1 MPTNSNTTEP
11 RPGVGYGEKKNSTT
25 KRPLLDRL
33 FGDDATVTYARWV
46 IRWRWAIIAL
56 SLALVVTTA
65 AGVQHIGF
73 ATNYRVFFSD
83 DNPYLQAFEELQNVY
98 IKDDNIS
105 FVITTAEDDVFTTEM
120 LTAIRGFTDE
130 AWKLP
135 FVTRVDSLTNF
146 Q

>member
-1 MPTNSNTTEP
+1 MPTNFDNFDSRAGGDNGGATP
-11 RPGVGYGEKKNSTT
+11 DSA

-33 FGDDATVTYARWV
+33 FGDAATVTYARWV

-105 FVITTAEDDVFTTEM
+105 FVIKPAEGDVFTPEM
-120 LTAIRGFTDE
+120 LTAIRGLTD
-130 AWKLP
+130 
-135 FVTRVDSLTNF
+135 
-146 Q
+146 

>member
-11 RPGVGYGEKKNSTT
+11 RPGGGYGEKKNSTT

-83 DNPYLQAFEELQNVY
+83 DNPYLQAFE
-98 IKDDNIS
+98 DRS
-105 FVITTAEDDVFTTEM
+105 
-120 LTAIRGFTDE
+120 
-130 AWKLP
+130 
-135 FVTRVDSLTNF
+135 
-146 Q
+146 